1 MKCSKCSPI
10 LVGIAIAVCAW
21 AAHAQK
27 PPLLPEST
35 AAAMEQELSGETAKR
50 NLEFVTRQHRTRG
63 SRPLRVAADF
73 VVAQAKAYGLA
84 DAQVLEFPA
93 DGKIFYGTQRSRP
106 AWDAEFA
113 ELWEVQER
121 DGKWVRTARHASWD
135 AMPISLAQDSES
147 AEVTADLADVGE
159 GMSDSDYAGKDVRG
173 KIVLTSQQPGA
184 VAELAV
190 GKYGAAGIV
199 SYAQNQRTA
208 WWGEDENLVRWG
220 HLETFAPVK
229 TFAFMVSLKQARS
242 FRQRLER
249 GERIRLEAKVV
260 AGSKPG
266 VYSIATATIP
276 GSDAQLREQ
285 EIVFS
290 CHLDHPRPGANDN
303 ASGCVTILE
312 VARTLAKLI
321 REGRIA
327 PPKRTI
333 RFVWPPEIE
342 GTVTLLNARPDIASR
357 IKAAIHMDM
366 VGGGPETKAV
376 FHVTRGPMS
385 LPSFV
390 FDVADAF
397 AEFVNEQSYQF
408 AATGQARRYASASEQ
423 AYEFAG
429 GQAQYPFVSPEGG
442 KEPLRAMLTPFT
454 SGSDHQVYMDNSWR
468 IPAVYLNDWPDR
480 YIHTN
485 FDVAAN
491 IDPTKLKRAAF
502 IGAATGY
509 YLAIREE
516 GDGQAVWRT
525 IVKPGMLR
533 RVRLLNEV
541 VASASMVAD
550 GEVYR
555 DEQLRYLCARMA
567 YERGVAA
574 SVGPFAG
581 VDDSETFLSE
591 LEEIVGLGPTVTLL
605 PTRGPGLLVFRRN
618 AEPKGPMSV
627 FGYDYFEDKLGRE
640 EARKVRL
647 LSYRGLWGS
656 GGDYAYEVL
665 NFVDGER
672 TAQEIRDAVSA
683 EFGPVPLD
691 LVVEYLRAL
700 EKIGVLKET
709 PRE

>member
-1 MKCSKCSPI
+1 MKRV
-10 LVGIAIAVCAW
+10 LIAVFACGVVW
-21 AAHAQK
+21 ATGAKAQK
-27 PPLLPEST
+27 PPLLAEET
-35 AAAMEQELSGETAKR
+35 VAALEQELSGETAKR
-50 NLEFVTRQHRTRG
+50 NLEFVARQHRTRG
-63 SRPLRVAADF
+63 SRPFRVAADF
-73 VVAQAKAYGLA
+73 IVAQAKAYGLS

-106 AWDAEFA
+106 GWDAEFA

-121 DGKWVRTARHASWD
+121 EGKWMRTTRYASWD
-135 AMPISLAQDSES
+135 AAPITLAQDSES
-147 AEVTADLADVGE
+147 GEVTTDLVDVGA
-159 GMSDSDYAGKDVRG
+159 GTSDSDYAGKEVRG
-173 KIVLTSQQPGA
+173 KLVLTSQQPGA
-184 VAELAV
+184 IAELAV

-229 TFAFMVSLKQARS
+229 TFAFMVSLKQGRS
-242 FRQRLER
+242 FRERLAR

-266 VYSIATATIP
+266 VYSIGTATIP
-276 GSDAQLREQ
+276 GSDPELREQ

-327 PPKRTI
+327 APKRTI

-342 GTVTLLNARPDIASR
+342 GTVVLLNARPEIASR
-357 IKAAIHMDM
+357 IKAAVHMDM

-397 AEFVNEQSYQF
+397 AEFVNEQSYQY
-408 AATGQARRYASASEQ
+408 AATGQAK
-423 AYEFAG
+423 
-429 GQAQYPFVSPEGG
+429 YPFVSPEGG

-454 SGSDHQVYMDNSWR
+454 SGSDHQVYMDSSWR
-468 IPAVYLNDWPDR
+468 IPSVYLNDWPDR
-480 YIHTN
+480 YIHT
-485 FDVAAN
+485 DKDTAAM
-491 IDPTKLKRAAF
+491 IDPTKLKRAGF

-509 YLAIREE
+509 FLATIEANQENELAIWS
-516 GDGQAVWRT
+516 GNVF
-525 IVKPGMLR
+525 
-533 RVRLLNEV
+533 RVREAANDLRL
-541 VASASMVAD
+541 MD
-550 GEVYR
+550 YPWPPGER
-555 DEQLRYLCARMA
+555 ARFSNAYLQ
-567 YERGVAA
+567 YERGIFKSLSGFFGTSTVREIIQCDGDELPEDAA
-574 SVGPFAG
+574 TP
-581 VDDSETFLSE
+581 
-591 LEEIVGLGPTVTLL
+591 
-605 PTRGPGLLVFRRN
+605 VFMRL

-640 EARKVRL
+640 EARRVRL
-647 LSYRGLWGS
+647 LRHRGLWGAS
-656 GGDYAYEVL
+656 GDMYAYEAL
-665 NFVDGER
+665 NFVDGKR
-672 TAQEIRDAVSA
+672 SAQEIRDAVSA
-683 EFGPVPLD
+683 EFGPVELE

-700 EKIGVLKET
+700 EKIGVL
-709 PRE
+709 REVKR

>member
-1 MKCSKCSPI
+1 M
-10 LVGIAIAVCAW
+10 
-21 AAHAQK
+21 
-27 PPLLPEST
+27 
-35 AAAMEQELSGETAKR
+35 
-50 NLEFVTRQHRTRG
+50 
-63 SRPLRVAADF
+63 
-73 VVAQAKAYGLA
+73 
-84 DAQVLEFPA
+84 
-93 DGKIFYGTQRSRP
+93 
-106 AWDAEFA
+106 
-113 ELWEVQER
+113 
-121 DGKWVRTARHASWD
+121 
-135 AMPISLAQDSES
+135 
-147 AEVTADLADVGE
+147 DVGE
-159 GMSDSDYAGKDVRG
+159 GIKDSDYAGKEVRG
-173 KIVLTSQQPGA
+173 KIVLAAQQPGA
-184 VAELAV
+184 IAELAV

-266 VYSIATATIP
+266 VYSIGTATIP
-276 GSDAQLREQ
+276 GSDPKLREQ

-333 RFVWPPEIE
+333 HFVWPPEIE
-342 GTVTLLNARPDIASR
+342 GTVVLLNARPDIAAR
-357 IKAAIHMDM
+357 IQAAVHMDM

-397 AEFVNEQSYQF
+397 AEFVNEQSYQY
-408 AATGQARRYASASEQ
+408 AATGQAK
-423 AYEFAG
+423 
-429 GQAQYPFVSPEGG
+429 YPFVAPEGG
-442 KEPLRAMLTPFT
+442 KEPLRAMLSPFS
-454 SGSDHQVYMDNSWR
+454 SGSDHQVYMDSSWR
-468 IPAVYLNDWPDR
+468 IPSVYLNDWPDR
-480 YIHTN
+480 YIHT
-485 FDVAAN
+485 DKDSAAM

-502 IGAATGY
+502 IGAAAGY
-509 YLAIREE
+509 FLAAM
-516 GDGQAVWRT
+516 DASSAQAIAPTFEQGLLRL
-525 IVKPGMLR
+525 KALQLR
-533 RVRLLNEV
+533 RERDLPEDTDRLHMFEIYSDYNVNRHQSLLNVLGLTSEQAQEKGISGPLVPLIHWSPPEGEAAV
-541 VASASMVAD
+541 V
-550 GEVYR
+550 
-555 DEQLRYLCARMA
+555 
-567 YERGVAA
+567 
-574 SVGPFAG
+574 FA
-581 VDDSETFLSE
+581 
-591 LEEIVGLGPTVTLL
+591 
-605 PTRGPGLLVFRRN
+605 RN

-647 LSYRGLWGS
+647 LSYRGPWGS

-665 NFVDGER
+665 NFADGRR
-672 TAQEIRDAVSA
+672 TAQEVRDAVSA
-683 EFGPVPLD
+683 EFGPVPLE
-691 LVVEYLRAL
+691 LVVEYLHAL
-700 EKIGVLKET
+700 EKIGVVREVKE
-709 PRE
+709 